1 MDADSVETME
11 VEVEPGDYTICVSY
25 NDQKDQK
32 EVTIERE
39 GRLEISISDPSMR
52 IEFVQDE
59 PQ

>member
-1 MDADSVETME
+1 ME